1 MSLATNEFLS
11 NLKSKMLL
19 QTNKIRMATMFKF
32 KQNTAGQKKNV
43 LQITQ
48 PASQQKNIR

>member
-1 MSLATNEFLS
+1 
-11 NLKSKMLL
+11 
-19 QTNKIRMATMFKF
+19 MFKF

-48 PASQQKNIR
+48 PASQQKNIRWTKNILRFECRQTNIREAL